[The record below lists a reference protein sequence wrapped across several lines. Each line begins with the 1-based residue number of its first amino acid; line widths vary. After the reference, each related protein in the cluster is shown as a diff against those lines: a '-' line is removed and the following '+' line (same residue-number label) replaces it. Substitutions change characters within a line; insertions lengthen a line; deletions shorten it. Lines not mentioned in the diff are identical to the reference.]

1 VAEMDGKIVGHIAFS
16 PVTINGENQGWY
28 GLGPVSVLPELQ
40 RQGIGSKLIREG
52 ITLICALLQSVA
64 NKKSKDMK
72 VVDQPFHEDFS
83 EMKPSGS

>member
-1 VAEMDGKIVGHIAFS
+1 MARGSFQVHFLVRTYS
-16 PVTINGENQGWY
+16 
-28 GLGPVSVLPELQ
+28 LPKSEPTPLS
-40 RQGIGSKLIREG
+40 IIH
-52 ITLICALLQSVA
+52 ALLQSVA